1 MISFGSEHLLRLLNR
16 TAESFLEAVAAD
28 EVLVVWVDSGT
39 ASPSE
44 LPRVVRARAEED
56 EEPVAAIDEFL
67 EEVRRTAAERVHSE
81 CLLEPS
87 RPGSTVFLPVA
98 DGDSVLGVIVLFR
111 SGDGAVFSDQE
122 LRAARA
128 LARQTGASV
137 DYACREHA
145 RDWAYLESLF
155 SNAPE
160 AVVLLDAH
168 HRVVRI
174 NREFTRLF
182 GYSTEEI
189 RGGLIDDF
197 VAPGEHWREA
207 RGISTQV
214 EAGGH
219 VALETKR
226 RRKDGTDFDV
236 SILGA
241 PVLNDG
247 EIVGIFGIYRDITEQ
262 KQTEAALRESEA
274 RYRSIF
280 EQAPVG
286 IFQTHSSGRVV
297 RVNGMIARMLDYAS
311 ASGFLEAVNSSAYQ
325 VFADPRRRQQFLDLI
340 KEHGAVSNFQYQ
352 AVCRDGSHV
361 TFSETSRISQWS
373 SEDDFIIDGFVI
385 DITALKK
392 AQQELGEK
400 ERRLRGIF
408 DAAREVAI
416 VLAEPAEHSGEMRIS
431 EFSAGAERM
440 LGYSSDEAVGLPLL
454 SLHAESEHE
463 GLGTRLR
470 RVSENGEEINEE
482 LNLLRRDGSE
492 VPVLFTAHPVLDRGG
507 GVTGIVEM
515 AVDISERKSAERAIE
530 RSLREKEVLL
540 QEIHHRVKNNMQIIS
555 SILSLEVGHL
565 SDPTVRQALGVS
577 QNRIRSMALIHEKLY
592 RSKDL
597 ARVDLS
603 DYVSDLCADLKTMSP
618 HGAALSL
625 ELETENVHAGVDFA
639 IPFGLVVNELVTNAF
654 KHARPEDGAT
664 HVSVKL
670 GVEPGGTVLVVSDNG
685 PGLPENFDASQSSS
699 LGMDLV
705 HSLVEQLH
713 GTIDYD
719 FDEGARWRVV
729 IPPAGGR

>member
-1 MISFGSEHLLRLLNR
+1 
-16 TAESFLEAVAAD
+16 
-28 EVLVVWVDSGT
+28 
-39 ASPSE
+39 
-44 LPRVVRARAEED
+44 
-56 EEPVAAIDEFL
+56 
-67 EEVRRTAAERVHSE
+67 
-81 CLLEPS
+81 
-87 RPGSTVFLPVA
+87 
-98 DGDSVLGVIVLFR
+98 VLGVIVLFR
-111 SGDGAVFSDQE
+111 SAEGARSGEDGGFSDQE

-128 LARQTGASV
+128 LARQTAATV
-137 DYACREHA
+137 EYAYREHA

-155 SNAPE
+155 ANAPE

-182 GYSTEEI
+182 GYSAEEI

-197 VAPGEHWREA
+197 VASGERWDEA
-207 RGISTQV
+207 RDISSKV

-219 VALETKR
+219 VAVETKR
-226 RRKDGTDFDV
+226 RRKDGTELDV

-241 PVLNDG
+241 PVFDDG

-262 KQTEAALRESEA
+262 KRTEAALRESEA
-274 RYRSIF
+274 RYRDIF

-286 IFQTHSSGRVV
+286 IFQTHSNGRVV
-297 RVNGMIARMLDYAS
+297 RVNGTIARMLGYAS
-311 ASGFLEAVNSSAYQ
+311 ASELSEAVNSSAYRI
-325 VFADPRRRQQFLDLI
+325 FADPRRRQKFLTLI

-352 AVCRDGSHV
+352 AVCRDGSQV
-361 TFSETSRISQWS
+361 TLSETSRISDWK

-385 DITALKK
+385 DITALKN
-392 AQQELGEK
+392 AQKELSEK

-416 VLAEPAEHSGEMRIS
+416 VLAEPAEHTGEMLIS

-440 LGYSSDEAVGLPLL
+440 LGYSSAEAVGLPLL
-454 SLHAESEHE
+454 SLHTEGEHE

-470 RVSENGEEINEE
+470 SVSEKGEAINEE
-482 LNLLRRDGSE
+482 LSLLRRDGSE
-492 VPVLFTAHPVLDRGG
+492 VPVLFTAHPVLDRSGA
-507 GVTGIVEM
+507 VNGIVEM
-515 AVDISERKSAERAIE
+515 AVDISERKRAERAIE
-530 RSLREKEVLL
+530 QSLREKEVLL

-565 SDPTVRQALGVS
+565 SDPTVRRALGVS

-592 RSKDL
+592 RSQDL

-625 ELETENVHAGVDFA
+625 ELDTETIHAGVDFA

-654 KHARPEDGAT
+654 KHAKPEDGAT
-664 HVSVKL
+664 YVSVKL
-670 GVEPGGTVLVVSDNG
+670 HVEPRGTVLVVSDNG
-685 PGLPENFDASQSSS
+685 PGLPEDFETSESSS
-699 LGMDLV
+699 LGMELV
-705 HSLVEQLH
+705 HSLVDQLH

-719 FDEGARWRVV
+719 FNHGAEWRVV
-729 IPPAGGR
+729 IPPAGSR